1 MYLYDLINDTQE
13 AKVIYQKFRIKK
25 YIYILRSLQT
35 HESSL
40 HIQPESKI
48 IFAKK
53 KEKGKEVLP
62 LSN

>member
-1 MYLYDLINDTQE
+1 MILVLSRSESYI
-13 AKVIYQKFRIKK
+13 AKSLESKNI
-25 YIYILRSLQT
+25 YIYSSLQT

>member
-1 MYLYDLINDTQE
+1 MILVLSRSESYI
-13 AKVIYQKFRIKK
+13 AKSLESKNI
-25 YIYILRSLQT
+25 YIYPSLQT